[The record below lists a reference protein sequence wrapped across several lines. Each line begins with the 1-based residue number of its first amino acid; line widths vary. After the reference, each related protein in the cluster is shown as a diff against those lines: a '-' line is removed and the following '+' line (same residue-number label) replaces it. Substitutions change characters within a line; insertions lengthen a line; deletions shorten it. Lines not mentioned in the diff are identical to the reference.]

1 MDNKRV
7 RIYKNRKQAAK
18 RERIIMITS
27 SAFVMAALTMTGIYM
42 KEKNTKEQQEE
53 YSIDLAERER
63 TVENKYA
70 ELVDEVLPS
79 AELAENHV
87 IENAP
92 TSEIP
97 IIEENTVMEG
107 ELDYMPREDSIV
119 DFEVAEVD
127 SGLVEIP
134 GLTDITGETPIEET
148 LEIPNQEFVFTEE
161 EGLYVPIKNDIMM
174 HYDME
179 RTVYF
184 ATLDQYKYNPAVI
197 FKANEGSEVFACA
210 DGKVVDIY
218 HNEELGQVL
227 VLDLGDGYQATYGQ
241 LKDIKVS
248 VGDSV
253 SVGQPIAHVSVPTKY
268 YSVEGFNLYFS
279 LKKDGV
285 AVNPEGMM

>member
-42 KEKNTKEQQEE
+42 KQKNTEEQQEE
-53 YSIDLAERER
+53 YSIDLAEMENN
-63 TVENKYA
+63 VENKYA
-70 ELVDEVLPS
+70 QLLDEVLPPI
-79 AELAENHV
+79 ELTDNDL

-92 TSEIP
+92 ITEIP
-97 IIEENTVMEG
+97 IIEDKPVAEG
-107 ELDYMPREDSIV
+107 ELDYMPREDSII

-134 GLTDITGETPIEET
+134 GLTDITEEA
-148 LEIPNQEFVFTEE
+148 LEIPEQEITFTEE
-161 EGLYVPIKNDIMM
+161 EGLYVPIMNDIMM
-174 HYDME
+174 HYDTE
-179 RTVYF
+179 HTVYF

-197 FKANEGSEVFACA
+197 FKANEGGEVFACA
-210 DGKVVDIY
+210 DGKVIDMY
-218 HNEELGQVL
+218 CNEELGQVL
-227 VLDLGDGYQATYGQ
+227 VLDLGNGYQATYGQ
-241 LKDIKVS
+241 LKDVKVS
-248 VGDSV
+248 IGDIV
-253 SVGQPIAHVSVPTKY
+253 TVGQPIANVAKPTKY
-268 YSVEGFNLYFS
+268 YSVEGCNLYFD